1 MLTRDERLGCN
12 LPAHSRGTTRIA
24 TLPTADAE
32 GCSHSLRYV
41 GRGPA
46 DLVIAMRCSIQP
58 AAQRGDSHA
67 RAYCLAPNGSSL
79 KAHVAATSLV
89 NATKTS

>member
-46 DLVIAMRCSIQP
+46 DLVIAMRCSI
-58 AAQRGDSHA
+58 RSSEG
-67 RAYCLAPNGSSL
+67 RFTRTCLLPR
-79 KAHVAATSLV
+79 
-89 NATKTS
+89 TKRQLSESTRCGY